1 MNLTNL
7 TCLSDIVSYHKQN
20 FNNPKLLNCL
30 GSGKIISSQ
39 EFCQEVNNIAWGL
52 KQLPAI
58 LQNNI
63 VVIYCYQGWQW
74 LVCDLAIAS
83 AGLVSSPMFHN
94 ISKQNLQYQ
103 LELLQAKVIITDKP
117 DFAKENCHLYTV
129 ITIGFNHPNC
139 LSFAELSKMGEQQNK
154 LHSELP
160 KSSSNDL
167 ATIIFTS
174 GTTGLPKGVMLSG
187 GNLISQ
193 IVDSSVFFILSSEQ
207 KVLSY
212 LPLAHIFERM
222 VMLFYLTQ
230 GVSIYFVDD
239 ISKIP
244 QYLQQVKPNLFTT
257 VPRLLEK
264 VFNKIKQ
271 KSQQG
276 NLISRFLLKIAF
288 HKAKNFSPTNKPSF
302 LDFFLDL
309 LLYRK
314 LRALF
319 GGKIQTIICGGAAL
333 PHEIEKFLHS
343 IGLAVYCGYGLTES
357 SPVLAT
363 NCPARYQLGT
373 VGTCFPSV
381 SLKIASDGE
390 LLASG
395 KNIMLGYFKEE
406 QQTKQVLQDGWFY
419 TGDLAEIKDGFIK
432 IIGRK
437 KELLKTSNGKYVI
450 TNYLQQ
456 LLQEQITG
464 LLGSVIIAEGKPFVS
479 ALLFFEPEHLAILQ
493 KQYDRQNL
501 NMWVE
506 QVIAKI
512 NKNLDS
518 WQQIKKF
525 CIITEQISIEQN
537 QITPSYK
544 LKSSLLQQQFASEI
558 AKLYETNN

>member
-1 MNLTNL
+1 MNLSDL
-7 TCLSDIVSYHKQN
+7 TCLNDIVIYHKQN
-20 FNNPKLLNCL
+20 FDNPTLLNCL

-39 EFCQEVNNIAWGL
+39 EFYQEVNNIAWGL
-52 KQLPAI
+52 KQLPVI
-58 LQNNI
+58 SQN
-63 VVIYCYQGWQW
+63 VVIYCYQSWQW
-74 LVCDLAIAS
+74 LICDLAIVS
-83 AGLVSSPMFHN
+83 SGLVSSPMFHN
-94 ISKQNLQYQ
+94 ISVQNLQYQ

-117 DFAKENCHLYTV
+117 DFAEENHHLYTI

-139 LSFAELSKMGEQQNK
+139 LNFTELSKMGERQNK
-154 LHSELP
+154 PYSDLP
-160 KSSSNDL
+160 KSSSDTL
-167 ATIIFTS
+167 ATIVFTS
-174 GTTGLPKGVMLSG
+174 GTTGLPKGVMLSH

-193 IVDSSVFFILSSEQ
+193 IIDSSVFFTLCAQQ

-239 ISKIP
+239 VLNIP
-244 QYLQQVKPNLFTT
+244 KYLQQVRPNLFTT

-264 VFNKIKQ
+264 MFNKIKQ

-276 NLISRFLLKIAF
+276 NLLTRFLLKIAL
-288 HKAKNFSPTNKPSF
+288 HKAKNFSPVNKKNFS
-302 LDFFLDL
+302 DFILDL

-314 LRALF
+314 LRAFF
-319 GGKIQTIICGGAAL
+319 GGEVQTIICGGAAL
-333 PHEIEKFLHS
+333 PQEIEKFLHS

-363 NCPARYQLGT
+363 NCQSCYQLGT
-373 VGTCFPSV
+373 VGICFPSV
-381 SLKIASDGE
+381 KLKLAPDGE

-406 QQTKQVLQDGWFY
+406 QQTRQVLQDGWLY
-419 TGDLAEIKDGFIK
+419 TGDLAEINDGFIK

-437 KELLKTSNGKYVI
+437 KELLKTSNGKYVM
-450 TNYLQQ
+450 TSYLQQ
-456 LLQEQITG
+456 LLQQQITG

-479 ALLFFEPEHLAILQ
+479 ALLFFESENLTILN
-493 KQYDRQNL
+493 KQYNQQTL
-501 NMWVE
+501 NSLVE
-506 QVIAKI
+506 QEIAKI
-512 NKNLDS
+512 NHQLDS

-525 CIITEQISIEQN
+525 CIITEQISIEKE

-544 LKSSLLQQQFASEI
+544 LKTNILQQQFANEI
-558 AKLYETNN
+558 AKLYETT

>member
-1 MNLTNL
+1 MNLSDL
-7 TCLSDIVSYHKQN
+7 TCLNDIMIYHKQN
-20 FNNPKLLNCL
+20 FNNPTLLNCL
-30 GSGKIISSQ
+30 GSGKAISSQ
-39 EFCQEVNNIAWGL
+39 EFYQEVNNIAWGL

-63 VVIYCYQGWQW
+63 ITIYCYQNWQW

-94 ISKQNLQYQ
+94 VSKQNLQYQ
-103 LELLQAKVIITDKP
+103 LELLQTKVIITDKP
-117 DFAKENCHLYTV
+117 DFAKENCHLYTL

-139 LSFAELSKMGEQQNK
+139 LNFTELSKIGEQQKKSYN
-154 LHSELP
+154 ELP
-160 KSSSNDL
+160 KSLSHDL
-167 ATIIFTS
+167 ATIVFTS
-174 GTTGLPKGVMLSG
+174 GTTGLPKGVMLSC

-193 IVDSSVFFILSSEQ
+193 IIDSSLFFTLSAQQ

-244 QYLQQVKPNLFTT
+244 QYLQQVRPNLFTT

-276 NLISRFLLKIAF
+276 NFLNKFLLKLAL
-288 HKAKNFSPTNKPSF
+288 HKAKNFSPTNKINFSDR
-302 LDFFLDL
+302 LLDL

-314 LRALF
+314 LRTFF
-319 GGKIQTIICGGAAL
+319 GGKVQTIICGGAAL

-357 SPVLAT
+357 SPVLTT
-363 NCPARYQLGT
+363 NCPTRYQLGT

-381 SLKIASDGE
+381 KLKIASDGE

-406 QQTKQVLQDGWFY
+406 EQTKQILQDGWLH
-419 TGDLAEIKDGFIK
+419 TGDLAEIKDEFIN

-437 KELLKTSNGKYVI
+437 KELLKTSNGKYVMAS
-450 TNYLQQ
+450 YLQQ
-456 LLQEQITG
+456 LLQQEITG

-479 ALLFFEPEHLAILQ
+479 ALLFFEPENLAILQ
-493 KQYDRQNL
+493 KKYNQQHFNI
-501 NMWVE
+501 WVE
-506 QVIAKI
+506 QEINKI
-512 NKNLDS
+512 NRHLDN

-525 CIITEQISIEQN
+525 CIITEQISIEN
-537 QITPSYK
+537 EQITPSYK
-544 LKSSLLQQQFASEI
+544 LKTNILQQQFATEI
-558 AKLYETNN
+558 AKLYET

>member
-1 MNLTNL
+1 MNFSDL
-7 TCLSDIVSYHKQN
+7 TCLNDIVIYHKQN
-20 FNNPKLLNCL
+20 FHNPTLLNCL

-58 LQNNI
+58 SQNNI
-63 VVIYCYQGWQW
+63 VVIYCYQSWQW

-83 AGLVSSPMFHN
+83 IGLVSSPMFHN
-94 ISKQNLQYQ
+94 VSKKNLQYQ

-117 DFAKENCHLYTV
+117 DFAQENCHLYTI
-129 ITIGFNHPNC
+129 ITIGFNHPQC
-139 LSFAELSKMGEQQNK
+139 LNFTELSKIGERQNK
-154 LHSELP
+154 SYSELP
-160 KSSSNDL
+160 KSLSNDL
-167 ATIIFTS
+167 ATIVFTS
-174 GTTGLPKGVMLSG
+174 GTSGLPKGVMLSH

-193 IVDSSVFFILSSEQ
+193 IIDSSVFFILSAQQ

-244 QYLQQVKPNLFTT
+244 QYLQQVRPNLFTT

-264 VFNKIKQ
+264 AFNKIKQ
-271 KSQQG
+271 KSQHG
-276 NLISRFLLKIAF
+276 NILSRLLLKIAF
-288 HKAKNFSPTNKPSF
+288 YKAKNFSPTHKTTFSDLV
-302 LDFFLDL
+302 LDF

-314 LRALF
+314 LRAFF
-319 GGKIQTIICGGAAL
+319 GGKVQTIICGGAAL

-363 NCPARYQLGT
+363 NCQARYQLGT
-373 VGTCFPSV
+373 VGACFPSV
-381 SLKIASDGE
+381 KLKLAPDGE

-406 QQTKQVLQDGWFY
+406 EQTKQVLQDGWLH
-419 TGDLAEIKDGFIK
+419 TGDLAEIKDEFIK

-437 KELLKTSNGKYVI
+437 KELLKTSNGKYVMA
-450 TNYLQQ
+450 NYLQQ
-456 LLQEQITG
+456 LLQQQITG

-479 ALLFFEPEHLAILQ
+479 ALLFFESENLAILQ
-493 KQYDRQNL
+493 KQYNQQNL
-501 NMWVE
+501 NIWIE
-506 QVIAKI
+506 QEITKI
-512 NKNLDS
+512 NRQLDS

-525 CIITEQISIEQN
+525 CIITEQISIEN
-537 QITPSYK
+537 EQITPSYK
-544 LKSSLLQQQFASEI
+544 LKTNILQQQFATEI
-558 AKLYETNN
+558 TKFYEIT